1 MNTTKNVQIP
11 MDLFTLLIRYH
22 LLEDES
28 VETEEINRELQKK
41 LDRLIQRER
50 YTNYKTAD
58 DPAKREQ
65 ARQDYLDA
73 AGIHPDFR
81 W

>member
-1 MNTTKNVQIP
+1 MNTTRNVQIP
-11 MDLFTLLIRYH
+11 MELFKLLIRYH

-28 VETEEINRELQKK
+28 VQEEVINRELERK
-41 LDRLIQRER
+41 LDRLVQRER
-50 YTNYKTAD
+50 YTTYKTAV

-65 ARQDYLDA
+65 ARQEYLDA